1 MGGEKLLKILCK
13 PVENFNQ
20 KLSNHHSRILETI
33 YFHSFDVLMLI
44 LFIQLFVGGFI
55 MIQDFNHTNNR
66 GV

>member
-44 LFIQLFVGGFI
+44 LFIQLFCG
-55 MIQDFNHTNNR
+55 
-66 GV
+66 